1 MPPHAPRPQ
10 AKRQAT
16 ELSESSKTLK
26 LNLEKLTR
34 VQHEMLQRSR
44 KADEATREWLDA
56 ARYGK
61 A

>member
-1 MPPHAPRPQ
+1 MAQ
-10 AKRQAT
+10 AKRQAA

-44 KADEATREWLDA
+44 KADEAQRM
-56 ARYGK
+56 
-61 A
+61 